1 MARRVSPLSASRTTV
16 CRPACPAKVAALAP
30 AGPPPTMTRS
40 YMLLS
45 SLNRRL
51 RRLYGQRT
59 APGRSSPTLASVAAE
74 IDGVDLD
81 RVERDHDP
89 ALAGPVHLAE
99 VGAVLLPDLV
109 REGVVWVRADL
120 GARSDFEIPHRVG
133 PIQDEQRAGRFPLQ
147 VLGLLPSR
155 VQRDLQRVLVEEE
168 PEGGHLREPIR
179 ADGRQRRDVGG
190 EQV

>member
-89 ALAGPVHLAE
+89 ALAGPVHLAQ

-109 REGVVWVRADL
+109 REGVVRVQSDL
-120 GARSDFEIPHRVG
+120 SARPNLQVASRVG
-133 PIQDEQRAGRFPLQ
+133 PIQDEQGAGRI
-147 VLGLLPSR
+147 LL
-155 VQRDLQRVLVEEE
+155 
-168 PEGGHLREPIR
+168 
-179 ADGRQRRDVGG
+179 
-190 EQV
+190 